1 MFDSEIFIKLGLSGY
16 LLPAWTV
23 IVYVVLSSVLVLMR
37 RIPLYLLTTHVFTV
51 YWGFVLYWGE
61 YLSGVSSFVTAFAV
75 YTFCSLA
82 ILSLAIASYFRGNPY
97 DSSFAESES

>member
-1 MFDSEIFIKLGLSGY
+1 MIDSEILTKLGLSGY

-23 IVYVVLSSVLVLMR
+23 IVYVILSSVLVLIR

-51 YWGFVLYWGE
+51 YWGFVLYWGD
-61 YLSGVSSFVTAFAV
+61 YLSGVNSYMTAFAV

-82 ILSLAIASYFRGNPY
+82 IASLAIASY
-97 DSSFAESES
+97 